1 MEKVLWRV
9 VDMEIGKSLVPWRG
23 RVGQS
28 FCIGGKIGPLWMV
41 SCEEVL
47 VDFLK

>member
-1 MEKVLWRV
+1 MFGSMEGPGWSV
-9 VDMEIGKSLVPWRG
+9 
-23 RVGQS
+23 